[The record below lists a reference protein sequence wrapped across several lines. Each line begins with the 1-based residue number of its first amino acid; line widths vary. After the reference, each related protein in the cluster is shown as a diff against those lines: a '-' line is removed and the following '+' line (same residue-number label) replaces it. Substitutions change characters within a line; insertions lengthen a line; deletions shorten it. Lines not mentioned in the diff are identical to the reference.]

1 MLVVFCH
8 FLANGLN
15 LDAGG
20 YMFPHNMG
28 RLGVLMFFVHTSLVL
43 MMSLERTTSG
53 AVPSTVILSFYIRRA
68 FRIYPLSIVT
78 VCSVA
83 LLRIPYE
90 RFQTFHKPTALE
102 LLSNLT
108 LTQNLT
114 HARSVIGPLWS
125 LPWEVQMYLCPPLVF
140 LIVRRRRFTLLAA
153 LTAVAIA
160 TQRHRPP
167 LGT

>member
-53 AVPSTVILSFYIRRA
+53 A
-68 FRIYPLSIVT
+68 
-78 VCSVA
+78 
-83 LLRIPYE
+83 
-90 RFQTFHKPTALE
+90 
-102 LLSNLT
+102 
-108 LTQNLT
+108 
-114 HARSVIGPLWS
+114 
-125 LPWEVQMYLCPPLVF
+125 CP
-140 LIVRRRRFTLLAA
+140 
-153 LTAVAIA
+153 
-160 TQRHRPP
+160 RP
-167 LGT
+167 